1 MSDRLIE
8 RIESHDYRKL
18 FLQDLHW
25 SAPVH
30 REPVSLSN
38 EGQTVKAVNVSS
50 YKGVS
55 VWVCD
60 QRPGSA
66 LEAQLD
72 QLIAKKS
79 VDRLT
84 IFYDAD
90 EQVWRWPVRRTA
102 GGSTTTRLSSHRY
115 TAGQPNPNFVHR
127 LNSIRIDWSQ
137 PLDATGLIARV
148 REAFD
153 VEAQNETR
161 QASKLMA
168 RMYASLEACGTP
180 EHEISVSLARILFLM
195 FGDDTDM
202 WEAGLFQHF
211 MVAHT
216 RPDASD
222 LSARLNE
229 LFTWL
234 DTADKDRGTVPD
246 HLRGFK
252 YVNGGIFNER
262 ICLPELEAEFR
273 DAVIEACQRDWASVS
288 PAIFGSMFQ
297 SVRDAKTRRN
307 LGEHYTSEENILKT
321 LNPLFLDELRA
332 DFEVAKTK
340 ANEKLALTRLR
351 NRLGE
356 IRFLDP
362 ACGCGN
368 FIIIAYRELR
378 ELELRIMERL
388 QEITGDDQM
397 LLANVGLKVNLDSFY
412 GIEID
417 EWPAKIAETAMF
429 LMDRQS
435 DLKLV
440 ERLGWAP
447 DRLPIRRQATIIV
460 GNALRLDWGDI
471 FPASDNTIIAGNPPF
486 IGTKE
491 RSSSQTNDL
500 QAAWGSRYDGYMDY
514 VTGWFTKAA
523 SHLGRVKGR
532 WAFVCTN
539 SVTMGQAVPSV
550 FSALHD
556 GGWRIKFAYRTFPWT
571 SEASGKAAVH
581 CIIVGFTKE
590 RTIKQRLFGYSPD
603 KRTHELIPISHGV
616 NAYLADGPDVLVR
629 KRMKPLG
636 HGLPEVTAGSKAVDW
651 GHLTLNEDEFA
662 ELSQDPI
669 VRPYIRLYLGGDE
682 LINNE
687 HRWCLWLVD
696 ADLEATQ
703 TNANVAE
710 RLATVRKLRLE
721 SPKVATRKAAVT
733 PHLFEQRR
741 QPLGAY
747 LGIPQ
752 TFSDSRRYATVARLP
767 ETVIASIKLF
777 TAKDPD
783 GYLFGV
789 ISSSMFLTWQRTV
802 GARMKSDPSFTNT
815 IVWNT
820 LPLPPV
826 SQDLRGR
833 IAAAGKSV
841 LAARDLAP
849 AKSLAE
855 HYKADSMDPALL
867 AAHDS
872 LDALVDKAF
881 GAASPCQSE
890 QERQTILFQRYQ
902 ELTADL
908 LTYQTAKGAGAR
920 KRVGRGLSVDG
931 HQRSD

>member
-1 MSDRLIE
+1 MSDSLIA
-8 RIESHDYRKL
+8 RVESHNYRDL
-18 FLQDLHW
+18 FLKDLQW
-25 SAPVH
+25 SAPTH
-30 REPVSLSN
+30 KKPIALPTDDGKTITAR
-38 EGQTVKAVNVSS
+38 NVSS

-72 QLIAKKS
+72 QLIAKES
-79 VDRLT
+79 IDRLT
-84 IFYDAD
+84 IFYEGD
-90 EQVWRWPVRRTA
+90 EQVWRWPVRRST
-102 GGSTTTRLSSHRY
+102 GGNTTTRLSSHRH
-115 TAGQPNPNFVHR
+115 TDGQVNPNFAHR
-127 LNSIRIDWSQ
+127 LNSIRIDWGQ

-153 VEAQNETR
+153 VEAQNETH

-168 RMYASLEACGTP
+168 RMYTSLEECGTP
-180 EHEISVSLARILFLM
+180 EHNISVSLARILFLM
-195 FGDDTDM
+195 FGDDTAM
-202 WEAGLFQHF
+202 WRAGLFQRF
-211 MVAHT
+211 IAAHT
-216 RPDASD
+216 QPDGSD
-222 LSARLNE
+222 LADRLNE

-234 DTADKDRGTVPD
+234 DTADNDRGPAPE
-246 HLRGFK
+246 HLSGFK
-252 YVNGGIFNER
+252 YINGGIFHEK
-262 ICLPELEAEFR
+262 ITLPTLKARFREA
-273 DAVIEACQRDWASVS
+273 VLEACQRDWAAVS

-297 SVRDAKTRRN
+297 SVRDAKTRRE

-332 DFEVAKTK
+332 EFESTK
-340 ANEKLALTRLR
+340 SKKNEKLALIRLR
-351 NRLGE
+351 EKLGN
-356 IRFLDP
+356 IRFMDP

-368 FIIIAYRELR
+368 FIIVAYRELR
-378 ELELRIMERL
+378 DLELQIMERL
-388 QEITGDDQM
+388 QQISGHQDM
-397 LLANVGLKVNLDSFY
+397 LLANFGLKVNLDNFY

-429 LMDRQS
+429 LMDRQA
-435 DLKLV
+435 DLKLI

-447 DRLPIRRQATIIV
+447 DRLPIRRQATIVV
-460 GNALRLDWGDI
+460 GNALRLDWEDI
-471 FPASDNTIIAGNPPF
+471 FPASDNSIIAGNPPF

-491 RSSSQTNDL
+491 RSPSQTNDL
-500 QAAWGSRYDGYMDY
+500 QLAWGTRYDGYMDY
-514 VTGWFTKAA
+514 VTGWFAKAA
-523 SHLGRVKGR
+523 THLEDGQGR

-556 GGWRIKFAYRTFPWT
+556 GGWMIKFAYRAFPWT

-581 CIIVGFTKE
+581 CVIIGFTKD
-590 RTIKQRLFGYSPD
+590 RTVAQRLFDYSSER
-603 KRTHELIPISHGV
+603 RTHEVLPVSHGV
-616 NAYLADGPDVLVR
+616 NAYLVDGPDLLVR

-651 GHLTLNEDEFA
+651 GHLTLNEDESA
-662 ELSQDPI
+662 ELSEDPVI
-669 VRPYIRLYLGGDE
+669 QPYIRPYLGGDE
-682 LINNE
+682 LINSVP
-687 HRWCLWLVD
+687 RWCLWLVD
-696 ADLEATQ
+696 ADLEAIQ
-703 TNANVAE
+703 TNANVAS
-710 RLATVRKLRLE
+710 RLATVRELRSE
-721 SPKVATRKAAVT
+721 SPKVATRKAAET

-752 TFSDSRRYATVARLP
+752 TFSDSRHYATVARLP
-767 ETVIASIKLF
+767 QTVVASIKLF

-783 GYLFGV
+783 GYLFSV

-826 SQDLRGR
+826 SQDLRSQ

-841 LAARDLAP
+841 LAARELAP
-849 AKSLAE
+849 DKSLAE
-855 HYKADSMDPALL
+855 HYKANFMDPALL
-867 AAHDS
+867 AAHNS
-872 LDALVDKAF
+872 LDVLVDKAF
-881 GAASPCQSE
+881 GAASPCQTE
-890 QERQTILFQRYQ
+890 RERQTVLFRCYQ

-908 LTYQTAKGAGAR
+908 LTYQTVNKPRVR
-920 KRVGRGLSVDG
+920 K
-931 HQRSD
+931 

>member
-1 MSDRLIE
+1 MSDHLIE
-8 RIESHDYRKL
+8 RVEAHDYRKL

-25 SAPVH
+25 SAPTH
-30 REPVSLSN
+30 RAPVSLSTDD
-38 EGQTVKAVNVSS
+38 GQTVAAVNVSS

-66 LEAQLD
+66 IEAQLD
-72 QLIAKKS
+72 QLIAKQS

-84 IFYDAD
+84 IFYDTN

-102 GGSTTTRLSSHRY
+102 GGNTTTRLSSHKHI
-115 TAGQPNPNFVHR
+115 TGQSNPNFAHR
-127 LNSIRIDWSQ
+127 LDSIRIDWNQ

-168 RMYASLEACGTP
+168 RMYTSLEACGTP
-180 EHEISVSLARILFLM
+180 EHDISVTLARILFLM

-202 WEAGLFQHF
+202 WEEGLFQYF
-211 MVAHT
+211 IAGNT

-222 LSARLNE
+222 LANRLRE
-229 LFTWL
+229 LFDWL
-234 DTADKDRGTVPD
+234 DTADNDRGPTPE

-252 YVNGGIFNER
+252 YVNGGIFGER
-262 ICLPELEAEFR
+262 ISLPTLNPDFR
-273 DAVIEACQRDWASVS
+273 DTVLEACQRDWAAVS

-297 SVRDAKTRRN
+297 SVRDANTRRT

-321 LNPLFLDELRA
+321 LNPLFLDELRT

-356 IRFLDP
+356 IKFLDP

-378 ELELRIMERL
+378 EIELRIMERL
-388 QEITGDDQM
+388 QEITGEDQM
-397 LLANVGLKVNLDSFY
+397 LLANVGLKVNLDNFY

-429 LMDRQS
+429 LMDRQA
-435 DLKLV
+435 DLKLI

-447 DRLPIRRQATIIV
+447 DRLPIKRQATIVV
-460 GNALRLDWGDI
+460 GNALRLDWEEV
-471 FPASDNTIIAGNPPF
+471 FPASDTSIIAGNPPF
-486 IGTKE
+486 VGTKE
-491 RSSSQTNDL
+491 RSPSQTSDL
-500 QAAWGSRYDGYMDY
+500 QIAWGKRYDGYMDY
-514 VTGWFTKAA
+514 VTGWFAKAA
-523 SHLGRVKGR
+523 NHLGDKKAR

-550 FSALHD
+550 FGTLHD
-556 GGWRIKFAYRTFPWT
+556 EGWKIKFAYRTFPWT

-581 CIIVGFTKE
+581 CVIVGFSKE
-590 RTIKQRLFGYSPD
+590 STFKQRLFGYSEG
-603 KRTHELIPISHGV
+603 RTHHQIPVSHGV
-616 NAYLADGPDVLVR
+616 NAYLVDGPNVLVR

-651 GHLTLNEDEFA
+651 GYLTLDESECLKLSEDPA
-662 ELSQDPI
+662 
-669 VRPYIRLYLGGDE
+669 VRPYIRPYLGGEE

-687 HRWCLWLVD
+687 RRWCLWLVD
-696 ADLEATQ
+696 ADLQAIQE
-703 TNANVAE
+703 NPNVAE

-721 SPKVATRKAAVT
+721 SPKEATRKAAAT

-777 TAKDPD
+777 TAQDSD

-826 SQDLRGR
+826 SQDLRNQ
-833 IAAAGKSV
+833 IALAGKSI

-849 AKSLAE
+849 DKSLAD
-855 HYKADSMDPALL
+855 HYKANSMDAALL
-867 AAHDS
+867 AAHDA
-872 LDALVDKAF
+872 LDALVDEAF
-881 GAASPCQSE
+881 GSADRCRSE
-890 QERQTILFQRYQ
+890 QERQTVLFQRYQ
-902 ELTADL
+902 EMTADL
-908 LTYQTAKGAGAR
+908 LNYQTIKKPRAR
-920 KRVGRGLSVDG
+920 K
-931 HQRSD
+931 

>member
-8 RIESHDYRKL
+8 LVESHDYRKL
-18 FLQDLHW
+18 FLQNLHW
-25 SAPVH
+25 SAPAH
-30 REPVSLSN
+30 RAPVLLSTD
-38 EGQTVKAVNVSS
+38 EGQTVTAVNVSS

-60 QRPGSA
+60 RRPGSA

-72 QLIAKKS
+72 QLIAKQS

-84 IFYDAD
+84 IFYDTD

-102 GGSTTTRLSSHRY
+102 GGSTTTRLSSHRHI
-115 TAGQPNPNFVHR
+115 TGQPNPNFVHR
-127 LNSIRIDWSQ
+127 LNSIRIDWNQ

-168 RMYASLEACGTP
+168 RMYTSLEACGTP
-180 EHEISVSLARILFLM
+180 EHDISISLARVLFLM

-211 MVAHT
+211 IAAHT
-216 RPDASD
+216 QPDGSD
-222 LSARLNE
+222 LADRLNE
-229 LFTWL
+229 LFMWL
-234 DTADKDRGTVPD
+234 DTADKDRGPTPE

-252 YVNGGIFNER
+252 YVNGGIFNEV
-262 ICLPELEAEFR
+262 ISLPALKAEFR
-273 DAVIEACQRDWASVS
+273 DAVLEACQRDWAAVS

-351 NRLGE
+351 NKLGE

-378 ELELRIMERL
+378 EIELRIMERL
-388 QEITGDDQM
+388 QEITGEDQM
-397 LLANVGLKVNLDSFY
+397 LLANVGLKVNLDNFY

-429 LMDRQS
+429 LMDRQA
-435 DLKLV
+435 DLKLI

-447 DRLPIRRQATIIV
+447 DRLPIRRQATIVV
-460 GNALRLDWGDI
+460 GNALRLDWEKV
-471 FPASDNTIIAGNPPF
+471 FPASDTAIIAGNPPF

-491 RSSSQTNDL
+491 RSPSQTNDL
-500 QAAWGSRYDGYMDY
+500 RLAWGKRYDGYMDY
-514 VTGWFTKAA
+514 VTGWFAKAA
-523 SHLGRVKGR
+523 NHLADGKGR

-550 FSALHD
+550 FSALRD

-581 CIIVGFTKE
+581 CVIVGFTKE
-590 RTIKQRLFGYSPD
+590 RTISQRLFGYSER
-603 KRTHELIPISHGV
+603 RTHDLLPISHGV
-616 NAYLADGPDVLVR
+616 NSYLADGPDVLVR

-651 GHLTLNEDEFA
+651 GYLTLDEDDFA
-662 ELSQDPI
+662 ELSEDPV
-669 VRPYIRLYLGGDE
+669 VRPYILPYLGGEE

-687 HRWCLWLVD
+687 RRWCLWLVH
-696 ADLEATQ
+696 ANLEAIQ
-703 TNANVAE
+703 ENSNVAE

-721 SPKVATRKAAVT
+721 SPKAATRKAAAT

-777 TAKDPD
+777 TAQDSD

-820 LPLPPV
+820 LPIPPV
-826 SQDLRGR
+826 SQELRAQ
-833 IAAAGKSV
+833 IALAGKSV
-841 LAARDLAP
+841 LAARELAP
-849 AKSLAE
+849 DKSLAE
-855 HYKADSMDPALL
+855 HYKANSMDPALL

-872 LDALVDKAF
+872 LDVLVDKAF
-881 GAASPCQSE
+881 GAAGPCQSE
-890 QERQTILFQRYQ
+890 QERQTVLFQRYQ
-902 ELTADL
+902 EMTADL
-908 LTYQTAKGAGAR
+908 LTYQTAR
-920 KRVGRGLSVDG
+920 KPRLRK
-931 HQRSD
+931 